1 MSPAPTGVDARK
13 KPVFDPTINLG
24 HVLTALAMLATGFA
38 TYSSLDKRVVVL
50 EERAAASVLQSQ
62 EQRVEQRDAAREM
75 KADIK
80 EVQRSLNDI
89 NRALNVPSARR
100 GT

>member
-1 MSPAPTGVDARK
+1 MSPVTAGADARR

-24 HVLTALAMLATGFA
+24 HVLTALAMLAAGFA

-50 EERAAASVLQSQ
+50 EERAAASVQQTQ
-62 EQRVEQRDAAREM
+62 EQRAEQREASREM
-75 KADIK
+75 RTDIK
-80 EVQRSLNDI
+80 DIQRSLNDI
-89 NRALNVPSARR
+89 NRALNVPNRR